1 MSRAVKGSAAPA
13 ESSDNTALAVYNPT
27 GKKVPM
33 RNPWCV
39 AVALLLVA
47 STVAAETVLER
58 EGELAS
64 GDPVLEDGRPV
75 DWLRVSLASGTRYLF
90 RVASDEID
98 TSLILRFADGAT
110 LANDDFDGSDPA
122 LLYSALRAETV
133 EVGVTTSSASEGGPY
148 TLTVQTLAAARSVQT
163 GLKGSRTLGPESAVD
178 IGDGERWFADSVLLT
193 GARGDRVTVRLGSSD
208 FDAYLRVQSRDGYAE
223 ENDDARNT
231 TDAQIRYVFA
241 QRGQIEV
248 IVRSTSPSEG
258 GEYALSI
265 EREGTA
271 ASIDLGRPVSGRIAE
286 GSVQYLLE
294 GKKGQ
299 AAIVSLRSETFDPL
313 LEIVDRAG
321 RKSANDD
328 YGDGTDSQLHYLFP
342 EDGTVTVS
350 VTRQDSGEAGSFRL
364 SAEPVSFRANDFA
377 LSGRELTGDTTIEGY
392 LAAGNLRR
400 DQRYAHRYTFAAEAY
415 ELVRIEMTSES
426 FDAYLEL
433 TGPEGFEASDDDS
446 LGGYDARLE
455 TACPTAGEYSVFAS
469 SSSDWGTGFYELTFG
484 RGGVV
489 EPLIDQ
495 TARLELRDERDLS
508 GRHFD
513 TYAVEVEE
521 GGSLVVDMSSADLDA
536 YLFLWD
542 PRGEEIYQ
550 DDDGGGDTNA
560 RLSVSGAVGGT
571 WTIYATSADH
581 SETGAYRLRVLA
593 Y

>member
-1 MSRAVKGSAAPA
+1 
-13 ESSDNTALAVYNPT
+13 
-27 GKKVPM
+27 M

-364 SAEPVSFRANDFA
+364 SAEPVHDDRRVPRGGEPPPRPEVRPS
-377 LSGRELTGDTTIEGY
+377 LH
-392 LAAGNLRR
+392 LRR
-400 DQRYAHRYTFAAEAY
+400 RGLRARQDRDDFG
-415 ELVRIEMTSES
+415 ELRRIPRA
-426 FDAYLEL
+426 D
-433 TGPEGFEASDDDS
+433 GPRGIRGERRRQPG
-446 LGGYDARLE
+446 RLRR
-455 TACPTAGEYSVFAS
+455 APRNRLPHCRRV
-469 SSSDWGTGFYELTFG
+469 L
-484 RGGVV
+484 RV
-489 EPLIDQ
+489 
-495 TARLELRDERDLS
+495 RLELQRLGDGILRAHL
-508 GRHFD
+508 R
-513 TYAVEVEE
+513 
-521 GGSLVVDMSSADLDA
+521 
-536 YLFLWD
+536 
-542 PRGEEIYQ
+542 PRRRRGAAHRPDRQ
-550 DDDGGGDTNA
+550 A
-560 RLSVSGAVGGT
+560 RA
-571 WTIYATSADH
+571 A
-581 SETGAYRLRVLA
+581 
-593 Y
+593 